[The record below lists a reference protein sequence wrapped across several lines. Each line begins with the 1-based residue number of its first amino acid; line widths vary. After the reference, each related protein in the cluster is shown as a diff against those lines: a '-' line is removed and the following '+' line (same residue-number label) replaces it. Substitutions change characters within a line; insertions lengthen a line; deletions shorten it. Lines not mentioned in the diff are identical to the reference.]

1 MPLFRRS
8 EFDNDDGYLLPRY
21 WRCVACAA
29 GGRPERACAP
39 VRANVF
45 LLVVENQEFMPEIA
59 TADRVAAKDH
69 VNAVHGALTPT
80 GWVEPEKRFER
91 TAQFARDMGGSGFDA
106 VYLCD
111 RHVEQ
116 LQRALDAL

>member
-1 MPLFRRS
+1 MSLFRRS
-8 EFDNDDGYLLPRY
+8 KFEDEDGYLLPKY
-21 WRCVACAA
+21 WRCIACAA
-29 GGRPERACAP
+29 GGRIEQASAP

-45 LLVVENQEFMPEIA
+45 LLVVENQEVVPEIA
-59 TADRVAAKDH
+59 TADRVAAVNH

-80 GWVEPEKRFER
+80 GWVEPEKRFEH